1 MTKNPNFHS
10 RTKYIELRHHFIRD
24 MVSKREIRLEFI
36 TTSDQLADFLKK
48 VVTTEKFQNTREML
62 KIAN

>member
-1 MTKNPNFHS
+1 MSAIAMTKNPNFHS

-36 TTSDQLADFLKK
+36 TTSDQLADFLTKA
-48 VVTTEKFQNTREML
+48 VTAEKF
-62 KIAN
+62 